1 MLIAEGEYARNGSGV
16 RRRDHGERVAA
27 IQRAMIAQHGSGALG
42 IGEHRGIVDQRTQ
55 LVQWIGEVVHARM
68 IARGSASYLI
78 AGRGRIL
85 RG

>member
-1 MLIAEGEYARNGSGV
+1 MLIAEREHARHGGGV
-16 RRRDHGERVAA
+16 RRRDHGERMAA
-27 IQRAMIAQHGSGALG
+27 IQRAVIAQHGRDALG

-68 IARGSASYLI
+68 IARGSASYLF
-78 AGRGRIL
+78 AGSGRIR